1 MLYLSNSP
9 TGSTVDITYFYSG
22 AQAGDRIIVG
32 DWDGDG
38 VDTVGVYRPSTAT
51 FFLRNDYGP
60 GGAEFVFNFGPP
72 NRTPVSGNWG

>member
-1 MLYLSNSP
+1 
-9 TGSTVDITYFYSG
+9 
-22 AQAGDRIIVG
+22 
-32 DWDGDG
+32 
-38 VDTVGVYRPSTAT
+38 VGVYRPSTAT